1 MVGATSSEGFP
12 GVVVVCDDR
21 TAKQD
26 ANAGDF
32 LSVFYS
38 DLRSR
43 LSRCRVTSRQS
54 QQTEISCKNKKKK
67 KKKKKNDATKYPMS
81 RTRGDAP

>member
-1 MVGATSSEGFP
+1 MVSATSSEGFP

-32 LSVFYS
+32 LLVFYS

-67 KKKKKNDATKYPMS
+67 KNDATKYPMS